1 MSDPS
6 IAILIIGHAN
16 PGVFQ
21 RLARSLDHPAIAVFC
36 HIDAKSDLTR
46 FSADVPGNLV
56 FIEDRKSVF
65 WGGYRMIE
73 AELALFR
80 AARQAGPFAAYALI
94 SGDSLPLI
102 DNDAL
107 VDVFTQTPHTLRF
120 REQVPGDKSYER
132 IERVY
137 LPDTAVGTFR
147 GLPTHLD
154 RHLTS
159 EDFVM
164 FRRAMRSRRL
174 KRSRKFLLFK
184 GAPWFSVRDDLLGRM
199 LAHLEADASYE
210 EIFRFSANPDE
221 LFFHTLLKIV
231 EPAAESAFGIMGMDW
246 TRKPMPGIMRSDD
259 DLPMIAAAT
268 EPFFRKFSDHCLSLV
283 DKVIEGRLNAAQI
296 IAREEGPI
304 YPILRVLEDARDRAK
319 PADVPAEA
327 EGISELQ

>member
-1 MSDPS
+1 MSDS
-6 IAILIIGHAN
+6 RIAILVIGHAN

-21 RLARSLDHPAIAVFC
+21 RLAWSLDHPAIAVFC

-46 FSADVPGNLV
+46 FTADVPGNLV
-56 FIEDRKSVF
+56 FIEDRRSVF

-102 DNDAL
+102 DNGAL
-107 VDVFTQTPHTLRF
+107 VDLFTHTPHTLRF
-120 REQVPGDKSYER
+120 REQAPGDKSYER
-132 IERVY
+132 IDRVY

-159 EDFVM
+159 EDFAM
-164 FRRAMRSRRL
+164 FRRAMQSRRQ

-184 GAPWFSVRDDLLGRM
+184 GPQWFSICDDLLCRM
-199 LAHLEADASYE
+199 LAHLETDPAYE
-210 EIFRFSANPDE
+210 EIFRFSAVPDE

-231 EPAAESAFGIMGMDW
+231 EPAAESAFGIMGMEW
-246 TRKPMPGIMRSDD
+246 SRKPMPGVMRSDD
-259 DLPMIAAAT
+259 DLPMIAAAG
-268 EPFFRKFSDHCLSLV
+268 EPFFRKFSDQCLSLV
-283 DKVIEGRLNAAQI
+283 DKVIAGRLSAAQI
-296 IAREEGPI
+296 MAREEGPV
-304 YPILRVLEDARDRAK
+304 YRILRVLAEAGDRQKLAGL
-319 PADVPAEA
+319 PAEA
-327 EGISELQ
+327 QGISDLP